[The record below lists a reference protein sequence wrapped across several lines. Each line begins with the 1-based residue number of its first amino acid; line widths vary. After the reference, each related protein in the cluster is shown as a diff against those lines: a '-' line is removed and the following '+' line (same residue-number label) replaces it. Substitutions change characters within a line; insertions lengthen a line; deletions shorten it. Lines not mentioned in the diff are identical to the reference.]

1 MVSENKNVNWI
12 IERFA
17 TFLYFIKDRFDLHEG
32 KEDEMETIEY
42 VKKNVEFRT
51 NDISVT
57 NRFKYLLSPSLD
69 VIWQSI
75 STGQFDIQKPRG

>member
-32 KEDEMETIEY
+32 KEDEMDNIEY

-57 NRFKYLLSPSLD
+57 NRFKYLLSPSSD

>member
-32 KEDEMETIEY
+32 KEDEMDNIEY